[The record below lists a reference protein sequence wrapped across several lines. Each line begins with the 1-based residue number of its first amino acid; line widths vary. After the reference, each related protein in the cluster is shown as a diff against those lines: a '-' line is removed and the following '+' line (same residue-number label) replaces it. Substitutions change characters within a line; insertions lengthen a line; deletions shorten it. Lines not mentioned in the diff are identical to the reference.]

1 MMKTYKIKKHP
12 KFEKEFKKLAK
23 KCPTLKD
30 DFNKFINVLL
40 DDLDR
45 NNHMLTHKRYK
56 QLQGYK
62 AKTPVFKLKQFRCE
76 SIKKGNRSP
85 FRFIFILDREY
96 SIIFFVECYFK
107 GKHESENKERIR
119 HVFLNYDNLVIYS

>member
-30 DFNKFINVLL
+30 DFNKFNNVLL

-56 QLQGYK
+56 QL
-62 AKTPVFKLKQFRCE
+62 
-76 SIKKGNRSP
+76 
-85 FRFIFILDREY
+85 
-96 SIIFFVECYFK
+96 
-107 GKHESENKERIR
+107 
-119 HVFLNYDNLVIYS
+119 